1 MLLLL
6 VSTIYVY
13 HNRSSFVRS
22 PHIYYNIYDITLIME
37 TGIISRNKSVKLQ
50 TTKLQSN
57 RDFDDGITR
66 DYLQVENQKI
76 QITIK

>member
-6 VSTIYVY
+6 MSTIYVY

-22 PHIYYNIYDITLIME
+22 PQIYYNIYGITLIME

-50 TTKLQSN
+50 TTKLRSN
-57 RDFDDGITR
+57 RNLDDGVTR

-76 QITIK
+76 YITIK

>member
-1 MLLLL
+1 
-6 VSTIYVY
+6 
-13 HNRSSFVRS
+13 
-22 PHIYYNIYDITLIME
+22 ME